1 MKIDDRMSREAVALL
16 CLLARAAGDKCV
28 PVYAP
33 GVVQLAQFY
42 LDHATPPTRR
52 LAVVGGNGRGA

>member
-1 MKIDDRMSREAVALL
+1 MMTLDERMSHESVALL

-33 GVVQLAQFY
+33 GLAQLAQFY
-42 LDHATPPTRR
+42 LDNTATRPACEVRR
-52 LAVVGGNGRGA
+52 ISA